1 MGYLAYRE
9 RMTHHTL
16 ADLQAAYPD
25 WVIWQGIRS
34 DAGPGD
40 YYANRRRWSADLPA
54 EASLTVVGT
63 TLDELEVEL
72 KEQQRI
78 EEKANR

>member
-1 MGYLAYRE
+1 
-9 RMTHHTL
+9 MTHDS
-16 ADLQAAYPD
+16 DLQKFAKDWPD

-40 YYANRRRWSADLPA
+40 YYANRRRWSADLPP

-63 TLDELEVEL
+63 DLDELAVQL
-72 KEQQRI
+72 KEQQQI
-78 EEKANR
+78 EAR